1 MQFHGTGN
9 APAIFLRNG
18 GIVAFCGVDVFVSEN
33 VGYNVNITRFVIQSR
48 AVRTAKFV
56 RRDFLQR
63 RYRFAVFF
71 YQKLTER
78 TLIRLY
84 CMERNRA
91 FSFSGIFGSFFFA
104 AIYSF
109 KANATSSEK

>member
-63 RYRFAVFF
+63 RYRFAVFDDWMSKQNF
-71 YQKLTER
+71 WKQFLSGVFVVIVMTGLVPICGAYSLDNDSIQK
-78 TLIRLY
+78 
-84 CMERNRA
+84 
-91 FSFSGIFGSFFFA
+91 
-104 AIYSF
+104 
-109 KANATSSEK
+109 

>member
-71 YQKLTER
+71 YQKLNGAYIDSLVLHGKEQGVFVF
-78 TLIRLY
+78 
-84 CMERNRA
+84 RNFRIV
-91 FSFSGIFGSFFFA
+91 FLCGDIFF
-104 AIYSF
+104 
-109 KANATSSEK
+109 